1 VVLDTYSATYLYQ
14 HIIKILSY
22 EILILYHSSK
32 IILRND
38 NIMTKNLQFLRDITK
53 LFTTKAQTDTL

>member
-1 VVLDTYSATYLYQ
+1 VVLDTYSATFLYQ
-14 HIIKILSY
+14 HIIKILFY
-22 EILILYHSSK
+22 EILILYRSSK